1 MKKENGKNSENNLRS
16 IAEGLIQ
23 KKDRYNNEE
32 LERLSL
38 EEINS
43 IVHELKVYQI
53 ELEMQN
59 DELRK
64 TQSEL
69 EQIKARYFDIYDL
82 APEGYLILSE
92 KGLIIESNLTAAV
105 MLGESKY
112 SLAKKRIAKY
122 ILKEDQDVYY
132 SYRKKLFETMLPHEC
147 ELRMLKDDQSVF
159 WGRMKSTFVK
169 EDGQL
174 ICRMVVSDISTR
186 KTAEKNLKES
196 EEKHRLL
203 ITQMTQ
209 GLIVLEA
216 LQDNMGNVT
225 DYSFIDSNEAYEKL
239 TGLRRQAIIG
249 KQLMTVMPKI
259 EKAWLEK
266 YEHVAM
272 TREPLSFEQY
282 SSELGKYFE
291 VAAYSPNPRQ
301 VAAIFNDIT
310 KRKRVEEE
318 LKLNMDDLLESQR
331 IAHLGTWRM
340 NLQTDE
346 VVWSEELYK
355 MFGLDPATPPPL
367 FTDHHK
373 LLTPESWEK
382 LSEAIEHTKTRGV
395 PYELE
400 LESIHSDG
408 VSGWIWV
415 RGEAQKD
422 ADGQIVTLW
431 GAAQDITRR
440 KSSEDKLLYLST
452 HDHLTGLYNRR
463 YFEEKLKALDTKENL
478 PFSIIMFDVNGLKL
492 VNDSFGHDMGDVLL
506 NKAAETIKK
515 ACRQDDFLAR
525 IGGDEFVLVLPK
537 TSRHDTINIANHIKA
552 LTSKEIVSNIEL
564 SISYGYDTKE
574 MENQSI
580 SEIVIS
586 AENHMYKHKL
596 FERTSIRSKTIEL
609 IMNTLFEKSKHE
621 EKHSNRVSH
630 ICQAIAEKMDLD
642 QNTINQMKVVG
653 LMHDIGKIGVDEEI
667 LNKTGSLT
675 STERVDIEK
684 HPEIGWRLLSSTNEF
699 SEIAKFVIHHHEK
712 WDGSGYPDGIKGE
725 AIQVEA
731 RIIAVAEAYA
741 AMTSKSEFD
750 KKRTKKEA
758 IEELKRCSGTHF
770 DPKIV
775 DVFLELVLSG
785 NSNF

>member
-1 MKKENGKNSENNLRS
+1 MKKKNGLSPTRNNSEHVMNTENNLRS
-16 IAEGLIQ
+16 IAESLIQ
-23 KKDRYNNEE
+23 KEDKYNNEE

-69 EQIKARYFDIYDL
+69 EQVKARYFDIYDL

-92 KGLIIESNLTAAV
+92 KGLIVESNLTAAV
-105 MLGESKY
+105 MLGESKHN
-112 SLAKKRIAKY
+112 LAKKRISGY
-122 ILKEDQDVYY
+122 IFKEDQDIYY
-132 SYRKKLFETMLPHEC
+132 CYRKQLFEARLPHEC
-147 ELRMLKDDQSVF
+147 ELRMLKNDQSVF
-159 WGRMKSTFVK
+159 WVHMKSTVLN

-174 ICRMVVSDISTR
+174 ICRMVINDISSR
-186 KTAEKNLKES
+186 KTAEKHLKES

-203 ITQMTQ
+203 ITQMSQ

-216 LQDNMGNVT
+216 IQDNMGNVI
-225 DYSFIDSNEAYEKL
+225 DYCFIDSNEAYEKL
-239 TGLRRQAIIG
+239 TGLKRERIIG
-249 KQLMTVMPKI
+249 KQLLTIMPKI
-259 EKAWLEK
+259 EKDWLQK
-266 YEHVAM
+266 YEHIAM
-272 TREPLSFEQY
+272 TGESLSFEQY
-282 SSELGKYFE
+282 SDELEKYFE
-291 VAAYSPNPRQ
+291 VTAYSPKPRQ

-310 KRKRVEEE
+310 KRKKIQEE

-340 NLQTDE
+340 NLKTDE
-346 VVWSEELYK
+346 VVWSKELYK
-355 MFGLDPATPPPL
+355 MFGLDSAISAPPYTLHNKL
-367 FTDHHK
+367 F
-373 LLTPESWEK
+373 TPESWEK
-382 LSEAIEHTKTRGV
+382 LSEAIERTKSEGV

-400 LESIHSDG
+400 LESVLSDG
-408 VSGWIWV
+408 TRGWIWV
-415 RGEAQKD
+415 KGEAQKD
-422 ADGQIVTLW
+422 AHGQIVSLW

-463 YFEEKLKALDTKENL
+463 YFEQKLKELDTKENL

-515 ACRQDDFLAR
+515 ACRHEDFIAR

-537 TSRHDTINIANHIKA
+537 TSRQDTINIANHIKA

-580 SEIVIS
+580 LEIVIS

-609 IMNTLFEKSKHE
+609 IMNTLFEKSKSE
-621 EKHSNRVSH
+621 EQHSNRVSL
-630 ICQAIAEKMDLD
+630 ICQAIAEKMDLA

-667 LNKTGSLT
+667 LNKTESLT

-699 SEIAKFVIHHHEK
+699 SEIAQFVIHHHEK

-741 AMTSKSEFD
+741 AMTSKSSFN
-750 KKRTKKEA
+750 KK
-758 IEELKRCSGTHF
+758 
-770 DPKIV
+770 
-775 DVFLELVLSG
+775 
-785 NSNF
+785 

>member
-1 MKKENGKNSENNLRS
+1 MKKKN
-16 IAEGLIQ
+16 
-23 KKDRYNNEE
+23 
-32 LERLSL
+32 
-38 EEINS
+38 
-43 IVHELKVYQI
+43 
-53 ELEMQN
+53 
-59 DELRK
+59 
-64 TQSEL
+64 
-69 EQIKARYFDIYDL
+69 
-82 APEGYLILSE
+82 
-92 KGLIIESNLTAAV
+92 
-105 MLGESKY
+105 
-112 SLAKKRIAKY
+112 
-122 ILKEDQDVYY
+122 
-132 SYRKKLFETMLPHEC
+132 
-147 ELRMLKDDQSVF
+147 
-159 WGRMKSTFVK
+159 
-169 EDGQL
+169 
-174 ICRMVVSDISTR
+174 MVVSDISMR
-186 KTAEKNLKES
+186 KAAEKNLKES
-196 EEKHRLL
+196 EEKYRRL

-216 LQDNMGNVT
+216 LQDNRGNVT

-239 TGLRRQAIIG
+239 TGLRREAIIG
-249 KQLMTVMPKI
+249 KHLLTVMPKI
-259 EKAWLEK
+259 EKVWLEK

-282 SSELGKYFE
+282 SDELGKYFE
-291 VAAYSPNPRQ
+291 VTAYSPNPRQ

-346 VVWSEELYK
+346 VVWSKELYN
-355 MFGLDPATPPPL
+355 MFGLDPESSAPPFTVHNKL
-367 FTDHHK
+367 F
-373 LLTPESWEK
+373 TPESWEK
-382 LSEAIEHTKTRGV
+382 LSKAIERTESEGV

-400 LESIHSDG
+400 LESVLSDG
-408 VSGWIWV
+408 TNGWIWV
-415 RGEAQKD
+415 KGEAKKD
-422 ADGQIVTLW
+422 TQGQIISLW

-463 YFEEKLKALDTKENL
+463 YYEQQLKELDTKDNL
-478 PFSIIMFDVNGLKL
+478 PLSIIMFDVNGLKL
-492 VNDSFGHDMGDVLL
+492 VNDSFGHNMGDVLL

-515 ACRQDDFLAR
+515 ACRHEDIIAR

-537 TSRHDTINIANHIKA
+537 TSRRDTVKIANHIKE

-574 MENQSI
+574 MESQSI
-580 SEIVIS
+580 SEITVN

-609 IMNTLFEKSKHE
+609 IMNTLFEKSHSE
-621 EKHSNRVSH
+621 EQHSNRVSR

-667 LNKTGSLT
+667 LNKMGSLT

-699 SEIAKFVIHHHEK
+699 SEIAQFVIHHHEK

-725 AIQVEA
+725 AIQIEA

-741 AMTSKSEFD
+741 AMTSKSSFD

-775 DVFLELVLSG
+775 EVLLELVQSG
-785 NSNF
+785 NRNF